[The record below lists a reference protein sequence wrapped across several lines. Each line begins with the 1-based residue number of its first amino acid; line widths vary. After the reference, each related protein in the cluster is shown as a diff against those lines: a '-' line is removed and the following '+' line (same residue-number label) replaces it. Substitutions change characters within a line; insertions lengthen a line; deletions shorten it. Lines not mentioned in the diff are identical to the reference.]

1 MKSFNKFML
10 GVAMFFM
17 AVALSTL
24 SSCEDT
30 HITDNDGTVVK
41 VVRLDNEV
49 HDHSKQYCVKV
60 EIRSD
65 EITYYLF
72 TDQKFTV
79 GDIIS
84 FKR

>member
-1 MKSFNKFML
+1 ML

-17 AVALSTL
+17 AVVL

-65 EITYYLF
+65 EITYFLF

>member
-1 MKSFNKFML
+1 MKFFNKFML
-10 GVAMFFM
+10 GVAMLCM
-17 AVALSTL
+17 AVVL

-60 EIRSD
+60 EIKD
-65 EITYYLF
+65 DNIIYYLF

>member
-1 MKSFNKFML
+1 MKFFNKFML
-10 GVAMFFM
+10 GVAMLCM
-17 AVALSTL
+17 AVVL

-60 EIRSD
+60 EIKDD
-65 EITYYLF
+65 EIIYYLF